1 MNLPCKQV
9 GTCTTHFWEVH
20 PLYRHT
26 TRATQ
31 AVQTLEKLLTVADPA
46 EILGLSSAKIY
57 ELTMASPRT
66 KSGERGLID

>member
-1 MNLPCKQV
+1 
-9 GTCTTHFWEVH
+9 
-20 PLYRHT
+20 
-26 TRATQ
+26 
-31 AVQTLEKLLTVADPA
+31 LEKLFTVADPA